1 MTPKITTPGIPEQR
15 RTRIH
20 MALSNVRRAKRGMV
34 EIDLNTDNL
43 ALVETELEAEFS
55 RLTAAMAKGTP

>member
-1 MTPKITTPGIPEQR
+1 MIPEQR
-15 RTRIH
+15 RTRIS

-34 EIDLNTDNL
+34 EIDLNVDNL

-55 RLTAAMAKGTP
+55 RLTAVIAKEGIAK